1 MPLKALAFA
10 GLLLTLCMALPAI
23 AGPLR
28 AGYAKAAITPE
39 LPRQFIAGYGANRI
53 AEGVHD
59 DLWVRA
65 MAVDDGETTL
75 VIVACDLIGLF
86 LPDTD
91 EIAGRAAGV
100 GREHIIITCTHVHS
114 GPDTLGLWGPAPT
127 VSGVD
132 PAYMTMV
139 RDRAAGAIAEAV
151 AALAPCRLRFA
162 RAVAPER
169 TGYNSREPDLI
180 DPEISIM
187 QAVTLDG
194 VPICTLVNYA
204 CHPEVLTTE
213 SKLITSD
220 YVHYL
225 REQMETAGTGD
236 VLFVNGALGGM
247 VTPEVSENSFA
258 EAERVGRAL
267 GRAAAAAMED
277 AVEVTEADIN
287 IARARFA
294 LPMANPLLALA
305 AQLGVINRAPNADGT
320 VTTTLTAGRIGPAQF
335 ATMPGEPLPKV
346 GLAAK
351 SLMDARFRFF
361 FGLADDELGYLLHA
375 EAVGDERYAYEQRM
389 SINPNAAPLLMEQLE
404 AAIDI
409 TR

>member
-1 MPLKALAFA
+1 MLPKALAL
-10 GLLLTLCMALPAI
+10 GSLLLTAFNVLPAI

-28 AGYAKAAITPE
+28 AGYARAAITPE
-39 LPRQFIAGYGANRI
+39 QPGQFIAGYSANRI

-65 MAVDDGETTL
+65 IAVDDGETTL

-91 EIAGRAAGV
+91 EIAGRVTGV
-100 GREHIIITCTHVHS
+100 GRESTIITCTHVHS

-132 PAYMTMV
+132 PAYISLVTN
-139 RDRAAGAIAEAV
+139 RAAGAIGEAV
-151 AALAPCRLRFA
+151 AALTPCRLRCA
-162 RAVAPER
+162 GAVAPER
-169 TGYNSREPDLI
+169 TGHNSREPDLI
-180 DPEISIM
+180 DPTISLM
-187 QAVTLDG
+187 QAVALDG
-194 VPICTLVNYA
+194 EPICTLVNYA

-225 REQMETAGTGD
+225 REQMENAGTGD

-287 IARARFA
+287 IARARFP

-305 AQLGVINRAPNADGT
+305 AQLGVINRAPGADGT

-351 SLMDARFRFF
+351 GLMDARFRFF

-375 EAVGDERYAYEQRM
+375 EAVGNGRYAYEQRM
-389 SINPNAAPLLMEQLE
+389 SIDPNAVPLLMEQLE

>member
-1 MPLKALAFA
+1 MPLKALALA
-10 GLLLTLCMALPAI
+10 SLLLTLCMALPAI

-28 AGYAKAAITPE
+28 AGYARATITPE
-39 LPRQFIAGYGANRI
+39 QPGQFIAGYGANRI

-65 MAVDDGETTL
+65 IALDDGETTL
-75 VIVACDLIGLF
+75 VIAACDLIGLF

-91 EIAGRAAGV
+91 DIAGRVTGIP
-100 GREHIIITCTHVHS
+100 RESIIVTCTHVHS

-132 PAYMTMV
+132 PAYMSMV
-139 RDRAAGAIAEAV
+139 KERAAGAIAEAV

-162 RAVAPER
+162 RAVAPEK
-169 TGYNSREPDLI
+169 TGHNSRERDLI

-187 QAVTLDG
+187 QAVTLDS

-204 CHPEVLTTE
+204 CHPEVLTTQ

-220 YVHYL
+220 LVHSL

-267 GRAAAAAMED
+267 GRAAAAAMEH
-277 AVEVTEADIN
+277 AVEVTEADIRL
-287 IARARFA
+287 ARARFP

-305 AQLGVINRAPNADGT
+305 AQLGVIKRAADADGAI
-320 VTTTLTAGRIGPAQF
+320 TTTLAAGRIGPAQF

-346 GLAAK
+346 GLSVK
-351 SLMDARFRFF
+351 GLMDAQFRFF

-375 EAVGDERYAYEQRM
+375 EAVDNERYAYEQRM
-389 SINPNAAPLLMEQLE
+389 SINPNAVPLLMERLE
-404 AAIDI
+404 AAIDA